1 MNGPELA
8 LRLQSLQPGLIT
20 VFMSGYA
27 DHDVLHKVMHGAMT
41 AFIQK
46 PFTMDVL
53 LLGVE
58 EALRTP
64 PKVSEAAHLSGF
76 PLGDCNACDEK
87 HLMRHVRAGAVCGLP
102 GYRDAIKA
110 RVRAGRCGR

>member
-1 MNGPELA
+1 VLESKGPEEALRLGSEHRGHIGLLLSDVVMPGMNGPELA

-64 PKVSEAAHLSGF
+64 PKVSEAAHLSG
-76 PLGDCNACDEK
+76 LS
-87 HLMRHVRAGAVCGLP
+87 
-102 GYRDAIKA
+102 
-110 RVRAGRCGR
+110 AGRLQCMR